1 MPLSIYDER
10 VLPKWEMLDPLD
22 VLIPLIEK
30 DLHLLP
36 HCIAALRKYL
46 HHPIGKISIIAPPAT
61 ALLAAAKNRD
71 ITIINENDLLPN
83 LDRGDIQFYSGA
95 GEDRRGWIMQQL
107 FKLCVNETTERACAS
122 TASKAT
128 GLLIFALPS

>member
-61 ALLAAAKNRD
+61 ALLAAPEEQQQREDAVREAERQRLARD
-71 ITIINENDLLPN
+71 AHVLEHEQHDLEL
-83 LDRGDIQFYSGA
+83 
-95 GEDRRGWIMQQL
+95 QQQIGRAS
-107 FKLCVNETTERACAS
+107 CRERV
-122 TASKAT
+122 
-128 GLLIFALPS
+128 